1 MICRSFER
9 RLTDVCGKKFNINST
24 DLPALFVLLRNR
36 TVQRIPIERNPNENV
51 DHRTLFHQAIR
62 SYINRTEIIPN
73 FDDHE
78 WTEMIF
84 SKNALKSTGKEP
96 KLRSNRTTSNDKLK
110 MIDLE
115 SGLFHMF
122 HQEIPSMKMIENES
136 LHALIRWLNVL
147 TKFFPGRPS
156 VMFFLRRISDRIHQE
171 QNGLTGDA
179 FLSLVKIN
187 DSNNFIPNH
196 HNRYEFCSGSLPQ
209 FRGYPCAL
217 WLLFHTLTVSQFN
230 VDLSSRINVME
241 IPFAIRNYIEHY
253 FGCRQCS
260 LNFLKET
267 NDIDRLNRTNRFEAI
282 EYLWKVHNSVNRRL
296 SGDVTEDPEH
306 PKIQFPSQFQ
316 CPVCQTNETSKKK
329 HVETMN
335 FLLQFYSKEN
345 IDMSFNVSSSVVI
358 PLKITKK
365 IKKISESKSFSS
377 VLFLLLVIFLLIVFV
392 FCRQRSSCREKR
404 QRYTL

>member
-1 MICRSFER
+1 
-9 RLTDVCGKKFNINST
+9 
-24 DLPALFVLLRNR
+24 
-36 TVQRIPIERNPNENV
+36 
-51 DHRTLFHQAIR
+51 
-62 SYINRTEIIPN
+62 
-73 FDDHE
+73 
-78 WTEMIF
+78 
-84 SKNALKSTGKEP
+84 
-96 KLRSNRTTSNDKLK
+96 
-110 MIDLE
+110 
-115 SGLFHMF
+115 
-122 HQEIPSMKMIENES
+122 
-136 LHALIRWLNVL
+136 
-147 TKFFPGRPS
+147 
-156 VMFFLRRISDRIHQE
+156 MFFLRRISDRIHQE
-171 QNGLTGDA
+171 ENGLTGDA

-217 WLLFHTLTVSQFN
+217 WLLFHTLTVEQFN
-230 VDLSSRINVME
+230 FDLSSRIDVTE

-260 LNFLKET
+260 WNFLKET

-282 EYLWKVHNSVNRRL
+282 EYLWKGKQNIVDDFTSTSIETFRLFSSVHNSVNRRL

-316 CPVCQTNETSKKK
+316 CPVCQTNETSKKNN
-329 HVETMN
+329 VETMN

-345 IDMSFNVSSSVVI
+345 IDMSFNVSSSSVI
-358 PLKITKK
+358 PFKLTKK
-365 IKKISESKSFSS
+365 IKKISENKSFSS
-377 VLFLLLVIFLLIVFV
+377 VLFLLLVIFLLVVFV